1 MGKMEHMF
9 VCMCVCV
16 CLCVPMRAV
25 CMYVPVCVCSVC
37 SMCVYVYGP
46 EMTWFLF
53 PLSLLTPFPPS
64 LPLPHVF
71 PQRLSPFLPD
81 CSQTLGPS
89 SRLSLPSAGIHFL
102 PIEDLRETKHPVC
115 TFLVI
120 LVIRRQS
127 ERLVSTLSSLWVSQL
142 SLIVSCAQ
150 GAFPSSPTGQ
160 CLQLRAPL
168 SIGISKLAHRMNKV
182 SNALPSIHTCG
193 SLQQSSNT
201 RWGSGGQ
208 RVEKQSH
215 KANMRF
221 RWNLERYLVWGWGSA
236 TEHLLGHKALPTDS
250 TGTISFL

>member
-46 EMTWFLF
+46 EMTLFLF
-53 PLSLLTPFPPS
+53 PLSLLTPFPSS
-64 LPLPHVF
+64 LPLPHAF

-120 LVIRRQS
+120 LVIQRQS
-127 ERLVSTLSSLWVSQL
+127 ERLVSTFFPMSLTTQPHCFLCPGS
-142 SLIVSCAQ
+142 
-150 GAFPSSPTGQ
+150 F
-160 CLQLRAPL
+160 
-168 SIGISKLAHRMNKV
+168 SI
-182 SNALPSIHTCG
+182 
-193 SLQQSSNT
+193 
-201 RWGSGGQ
+201 
-208 RVEKQSH
+208 QSH
-215 KANMRF
+215 WPVFAVKGTSF
-221 RWNLERYLVWGWGSA
+221 HWYQQ
-236 TEHLLGHKALPTDS
+236 TS
-250 TGTISFL
+250 TQDE